1 MAYAILDVFM
11 FVIILLCCLFFICVI
26 PDDVHEAPIPT
37 KQHSIYYIL
46 AMIHIFLMLKE
57 YLYSMRIPPHHI
69 CCFQPIILIIKQS
82 TVQGSD
88 YKN

>member
-1 MAYAILDVFM
+1 MYYSGIDAIHDVFM

-46 AMIHIFLMLKE
+46 AMIHIFLMLKSI
-57 YLYSMRIPPHHI
+57 YIQCVSP
-69 CCFQPIILIIKQS
+69 LIIF
-82 TVQGSD
+82 VVFNLL
-88 YKN
+88 Y